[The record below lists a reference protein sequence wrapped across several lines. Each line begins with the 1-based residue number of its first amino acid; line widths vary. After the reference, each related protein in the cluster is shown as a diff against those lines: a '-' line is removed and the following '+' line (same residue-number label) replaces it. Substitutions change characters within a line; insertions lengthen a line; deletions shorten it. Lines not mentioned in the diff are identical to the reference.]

1 MTNLTDSAIGIL
13 KNYIDTQ
20 HNGVVS
26 RAAHA
31 LGVPN
36 MTLKQWVEGKRSPT
50 LEALSPVFSIL
61 GIEFSTPTKSENA
74 EGTIAALQRENAK
87 LRAELL
93 ASAKLAES
101 LERIVTAGLRR
112 EALPEESEDNSK
124 KDGA

>member
-1 MTNLTDSAIGIL
+1 MTTLTDSAIGIL
-13 KNYIDTQ
+13 KDYIDTQ

-26 RAAHA
+26 RAANA

-61 GIEFSTPTKSENA
+61 GIEFSTPIKSETPEDA
-74 EGTIAALQRENAK
+74 LAALQRENAR

-93 ASAKLAES
+93 ASARLTEA

-112 EALPEESEDNSK
+112 EALPDDEK
-124 KDGA
+124 KDDAK